1 MRRLCLG
8 ILVGNKKNDVVQ
20 MVVQKIARTD
30 EELIMLRV
38 GRRNKRVTPPGN
50 SENGFPKGQKC

>member
-1 MRRLCLG
+1 MRRLCFG
-8 ILVGNKKNDVVQ
+8 GQQGNMESD
-20 MVVQKIARTD
+20 VVQKIARTD

>member
-20 MVVQKIARTD
+20 MVIQKIARTD

-50 SENGFPKGQKC
+50 SENGFP